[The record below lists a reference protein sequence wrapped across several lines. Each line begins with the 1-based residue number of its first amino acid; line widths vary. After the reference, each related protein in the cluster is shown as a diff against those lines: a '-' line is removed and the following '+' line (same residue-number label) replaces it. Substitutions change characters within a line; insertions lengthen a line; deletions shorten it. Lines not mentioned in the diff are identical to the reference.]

1 MAAADAAAEQS
12 RRAAVRRGLAVG
24 IPTALYGVSLGA
36 LAVANG
42 LTVLQACA
50 TSLLIFTGGSQFALV
65 GVLGGGGSAIAAIG
79 ASSLLGVRNGLYA
92 LQVNAM
98 VRPRGLRRLAAAHLT
113 IDESTAVAVAQP
125 TPAGQ
130 ATGFWT
136 TGITIFIGW
145 NLMTL
150 VGALIGDA
158 IGDPR
163 RYGLDAAAAA
173 AFLALLWPR
182 LNTGTARAVA
192 LTGAAV
198 AAGLVPVAPVGV
210 PVIAAAVVAAVA
222 GQRSPRQPG

>member
-1 MAAADAAAEQS
+1 MTAPAHDAELS

-42 LTVLQACA
+42 LTVLQACV

-65 GVLGGGGSAIAAIG
+65 GVLGGGGSAIAAVS

-98 VRPRGLRRLAAAHLT
+98 VRPRGLRRVAAAHLT
-113 IDESTAVAVAQP
+113 IDESTAVAVSQP
-125 TPAGQ
+125 TPPSQ
-130 ATGFWT
+130 AAGFWT

-150 VGALIGDA
+150 AGALVGDA

-182 LNTGTARAVA
+182 LNSGTARAVA
-192 LTGAAV
+192 LVGGLV
-198 AAGLVPVAPVGV
+198 AAGLVPVVPVGV
-210 PVIAAAVVAAVA
+210 PVIAAALVAVIA
-222 GQRSPRQPG
+222 GQRSPRDTT